1 MGNVLLLITAIV
13 GISIQQISQKAYNK
27 KVGGGAFIFSAAS
40 ALVAM
45 LVFLI
50 ASKGELSFQMEVVG
64 YSVLFAV
71 GYCMAL
77 AFSFLAIANGSLS
90 LTSLVLQFSLIIPTF
105 YGIFF
110 LQEETDFFLF
120 AGIALLVASIVLVN
134 IPVGEKKE
142 KNAETEQ
149 TEKNQNKTTWKWAL
163 FALLMF
169 IGNGGCS
176 TVQKMQQI
184 HFNGLYKSEFMIV
197 ALIITTVAF
206 VVISLFTERKEMLPA
221 LKKGVGYYA
230 VYGVANGISNL
241 IVLLLATKMSSS
253 IVYPVLSA
261 GGIVITSFVSVFV
274 YKEKMNLFQKIG
286 LLLGVL
292 AIVALNI

>member
-1 MGNVLLLITAIV
+1 
-13 GISIQQISQKAYNK
+13 
-27 KVGGGAFIFSAAS
+27 
-40 ALVAM
+40 
-45 LVFLI
+45 
-50 ASKGELSFQMEVVG
+50 MEVVG

-142 KNAETEQ
+142 KNAETEK

-197 ALIITTVAF
+197 ALIITTVAL

-286 LLLGVL
+286 LILGVL

>member
-149 TEKNQNKTTWKWAL
+149 TEKNQNKPTWKWAL

-197 ALIITTVAF
+197 ALIITTVAL

-286 LLLGVL
+286 LILGVL

>member
-77 AFSFLAIANGSLS
+77 AFSFLAIENGSLS

-134 IPVGEKKE
+134 IPVGEKKG
-142 KNAETEQ
+142 KNAETEK

-197 ALIITTVAF
+197 ALIITTVAL

-286 LLLGVL
+286 LILGVL

>member
-149 TEKNQNKTTWKWAL
+149 TAKNQNKTTWKWAL

-197 ALIITTVAF
+197 ALIITTVAL

-286 LLLGVL
+286 LILGVL

>member
-142 KNAETEQ
+142 KNAETEK

-184 HFNGLYKSEFMIV
+184 HFNGLYKSEVMIV
-197 ALIITTVAF
+197 ALIITTVAL

-286 LLLGVL
+286 LILGVL

>member
-134 IPVGEKKE
+134 IPVGEKKG
-142 KNAETEQ
+142 KNAETEK

-197 ALIITTVAF
+197 ALIITTVAL

-286 LLLGVL
+286 LILGVL

>member
-176 TVQKMQQI
+176 TVQKMQQT

-197 ALIITTVAF
+197 ALIITTVAL

-286 LLLGVL
+286 LILGVL

>member
-142 KNAETEQ
+142 KNAETEK
-149 TEKNQNKTTWKWAL
+149 TAKNQNKTTWKWAL

-197 ALIITTVAF
+197 ALIITTVAL

-286 LLLGVL
+286 LILGVL

>member
-105 YGIFF
+105 YGILF

-142 KNAETEQ
+142 KNAETEK

-176 TVQKMQQI
+176 TVQKMQQT

-197 ALIITTVAF
+197 ALIITTVAL
-206 VVISLFTERKEMLPA
+206 VVISLFTERKEMLHA

-286 LLLGVL
+286 LILGVL

>member
-50 ASKGELSFQMEVVG
+50 ASKGELSFQMDVVG

-134 IPVGEKKE
+134 IPVGEKKG
-142 KNAETEQ
+142 KNAETEK

-197 ALIITTVAF
+197 ALIITTVAL

-286 LLLGVL
+286 LILGVL
-292 AIVALNI
+292 AIVAVNI

>member
-286 LLLGVL
+286 LILGVL

>member
-142 KNAETEQ
+142 KNAETEK

-197 ALIITTVAF
+197 ALIITTVAL

-286 LLLGVL
+286 LILGVL

>member
-105 YGIFF
+105 YGILF

-134 IPVGEKKE
+134 IPVGEKKG
-142 KNAETEQ
+142 KNAETEK

-176 TVQKMQQI
+176 TVQKMQQT

-197 ALIITTVAF
+197 ALIITTVAL

-286 LLLGVL
+286 LILGVL

>member
-105 YGIFF
+105 YGILF

-142 KNAETEQ
+142 KNAKTEK

-197 ALIITTVAF
+197 ALIITTVAL

-286 LLLGVL
+286 LILGVL

>member
-105 YGIFF
+105 YGILF

-149 TEKNQNKTTWKWAL
+149 TAKNQNKTTWKWAL

-197 ALIITTVAF
+197 ALIITTVAL

-286 LLLGVL
+286 LILGVL

>member
-105 YGIFF
+105 YGILF

-142 KNAETEQ
+142 KNAETEK

-176 TVQKMQQI
+176 TVQKMQQT

-197 ALIITTVAF
+197 ALVITTVAL

-286 LLLGVL
+286 LILGVL

>member
-105 YGIFF
+105 YGILF

-142 KNAETEQ
+142 KNAETHQ
-149 TEKNQNKTTWKWAL
+149 TAKNQNKTTWKWAL

-197 ALIITTVAF
+197 ALIITTVAL

-286 LLLGVL
+286 LILGVL

>member
-197 ALIITTVAF
+197 ALIITTVAL

-221 LKKGVGYYA
+221 LKNGVGYYA

-286 LLLGVL
+286 LILGVL